1 MNQKLR
7 PIAAIV
13 ILLITAL
20 AHYSIYSQQDAAASI
35 TPDTT
40 DLDLPKDIGAFQQFG
55 PNVEISDK
63 VREQLQTS
71 AILMRNYAAPNAP
84 IVQLTIVHAGT
95 TRRSLHHPQICLVG
109 QGWEIREQYPDP
121 VGFHF
126 DATRMVLF
134 KGAHQDAVLYWLKTG
149 DDFTGSSF
157 VNAWNW
163 ATQQLF
169 LKTPTSTM
177 IKISTPI
184 GKQGQEVAFRTLEDF
199 ALLLAPI
206 IREQIN

>member
-1 MNQKLR
+1 MIRTFR
-7 PIAAIV
+7 PLCAIM

-20 AHYSIYSQQDAAASI
+20 GHYSIYSAQDAAAQKA
-35 TPDTT
+35 PDTT
-40 DLDLPKDIGAFQQFG
+40 DLDLPKDIGLYRQLG
-55 PNVEISDK
+55 PAGEITDELRK
-63 VREQLQTS
+63 KLLTS
-71 AILMRNYAAPNAP
+71 SILMRNYVKPGYP
-84 IVQLTIVHAGT
+84 LIQLTIVHAGT

-134 KGAHQDAVLYWLKTG
+134 KGARQDAVLYWLKTG
-149 DDFTGSSF
+149 DQFTGSSF
-157 VNAWNW
+157 INAWNW

-169 LKTPTSTM
+169 LQTPTSTM
-177 IKISTPI
+177 VKISTPI
-184 GKQGQEVAFRTLEDF
+184 GKQGQEGAFSTLEDF

>member
-1 MNQKLR
+1 MIRSLR
-7 PIAAIV
+7 PLCAIG
-13 ILLITAL
+13 ILLISAL
-20 AHYSIYSQQDAAASI
+20 GHYSIYSAQDAAAQK
-35 TPDTT
+35 TPDIT
-40 DLDLPKDIGAFQQFG
+40 DLDLPKDIGFYRQLG
-55 PNVEISDK
+55 PDAEITDK
-63 VREQLQTS
+63 LREFLQTS
-71 AILMRNYAAPNAP
+71 AILMRNYVAPGYPP
-84 IVQLTIVHAGT
+84 IQLTIVHAGT

-126 DATRMVLF
+126 DATRMILF
-134 KGAHQDAVLYWLKTG
+134 KGARQDAVLYWLKTG
-149 DDFTGSSF
+149 DQFTGSSF

-169 LKTPTSTM
+169 LKVPTSTM
-177 IKISTPI
+177 IKLSIPI
-184 GKQGQEVAFRTLEDF
+184 GTRGQEVAFRTLEDF